1 MGELSL
7 DWLTVAQAA
16 ARRGVSTRTVER
28 WVRAG
33 LAHAVLGAGR
43 TRRYLLRPADVDSF
57 TPRSVGA
64 PAGNAN
70 AKKKSDAKTPRN
82 SSTPKKS
89 RKKSRNP

>member
-7 DWLTVAQAA
+7 DWLSIAQAA
-16 ARRGVSTRTVER
+16 ARKKVSTRTIER

-33 LAHAVLGAGR
+33 LPHAVLGEGR
-43 TRRYLLRPADVDSF
+43 TRRYLFRPADVDAY
-57 TPRSVGA
+57 TPNRVGA

-70 AKKKSDAKTPRN
+70 ARKNPEAKKARN
-82 SSTPKKS
+82 SSTGKVS